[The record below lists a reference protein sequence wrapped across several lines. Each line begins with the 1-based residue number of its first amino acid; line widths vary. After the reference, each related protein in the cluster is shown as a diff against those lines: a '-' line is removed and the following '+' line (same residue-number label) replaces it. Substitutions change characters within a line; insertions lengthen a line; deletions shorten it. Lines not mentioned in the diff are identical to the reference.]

1 LSIGWIA
8 ETSRQQQG
16 GGERTAEQD
25 HETTALGHGEMGG
38 EGKEKQR
45 RNDRGDRMDCP
56 NPLGWGLVAKSE
68 LGATMAAPARKGIRS

>member
-1 LSIGWIA
+1 
-8 ETSRQQQG
+8 
-16 GGERTAEQD
+16 
-25 HETTALGHGEMGG
+25 MGG